1 MIFPVLERFR
11 KAKRLLSLTGNQA
24 RQIDIICDARPVFD
38 SDQRVIEGFVTQTIL
53 RVGYETQTEEAGC
66 IELVLSPVQLKDF
79 LEKVEKAQRK
89 VYLLRKLIGTST
101 PHGLAESD
109 DITEQEAMR

>member
-1 MIFPVLERFR
+1 M
-11 KAKRLLSLTGNQA
+11 
-24 RQIDIICDARPVFD
+24 
-38 SDQRVIEGFVTQTIL
+38 IEGFVTQTIL

-89 VYLLRKLIGTST
+89 VYLLRKFIRDLDTAWPG
-101 PHGLAESD
+101 
-109 DITEQEAMR
+109 RV